1 MIAWLL
7 ALQLFALPVT
17 NAYAAQIRGSV
28 VVSVTYADT
37 LPTRACTFV
46 YALDDASWA
55 SPVDS
60 HCWKPTSVIG
70 DLDTW
75 QGMRIDDANFEVVV
89 KYPDGHSD
97 LIYLTVKINT

>member
-17 NAYAAQIRGSV
+17 SAYAMQVRGAV

-37 LPTRACTFV
+37 IPTKACTFV
-46 YALDDASWA
+46 YALDDASWSA
-55 SPVDS
+55 PLDS

-75 QGMRIDDANFEVVV
+75 KDMRLDEFNYQVMVS
-89 KYPDGHSD
+89 YPDGHSD
-97 LIYLTVKINT
+97 KIYLTVRINT

>member
-7 ALQLFALPVT
+7 GLQLFAVPVT
-17 NAYAAQIRGSV
+17 SAYAAQVRSAV

-37 LPTRACTFV
+37 RPVKVCTFV
-46 YALDDASWA
+46 YALDDAGWT

-60 HCWKPTSVIG
+60 HCWKPTSEIG

-75 QGMRIDDANFEVVV
+75 KGMRIDEFNYQVLV
-89 KYPDGHSD
+89 KYPDRTD
-97 LIYLTVKINT
+97 TIYLTVKINT

>member
-7 ALQLFALPVT
+7 GLQLFAFPQT
-17 NAYAAQIRGSV
+17 SAYAMQVRSAV

-37 LPTRACTFV
+37 IPTKACTFV
-46 YALDDASWA
+46 YALDDAGWKA
-55 SPVDS
+55 PLDS
-60 HCWKPTSVIG
+60 HCWTPKSVVG

-75 QGMRIDDANFEVVV
+75 KDMRLDEFNFHVIVT
-89 KYPDGHSD
+89 YPDGHAD